1 MRPPT
6 PEISLKLL
14 ICVCAVLCTLSATAQ
29 DGRTKQGSQIT
40 SSVVAGTN
48 SMEVLDDQRKLLSG
62 DRLSYR
68 VVEERTEPRPI
79 FVTDSREVEIPL
91 IGRVRTEGKTCKTL
105 AQDIKKELE
114 KDYFHK
120 ATVILGLDAASGRSA
135 GRIYL
140 MGEIKTQGSM
150 EIPPTPNFTV
160 TKAILQAG
168 GFGDFANQKKVKVV
182 RKSPETKGSDTMI
195 VDVAS
200 VLKGN
205 TEKDILL
212 EPDDVIIVSA
222 RAVNF

>member
-1 MRPPT
+1 M
-6 PEISLKLL
+6 
-14 ICVCAVLCTLSATAQ
+14 
-29 DGRTKQGSQIT
+29 D
-40 SSVVAGTN
+40 
-48 SMEVLDDQRKLLSG
+48 VLDDQRKLLPG

-91 IGRVRTEGKTCKTL
+91 IGRVRAEGKTCKTL

-114 KDYFHK
+114 KDYFFK
-120 ATVILGLDAASGRSA
+120 ATVILGLDAASSRSA
-135 GRIYL
+135 GRVYL
-140 MGEIKTQGSM
+140 MGELRTQGSM
-150 EIPPTPNFTV
+150 EIPPTASFTV

-168 GFGDFANQKKVKVV
+168 GFGDFANQRKVKVV
-182 RKSPETKGSDTMI
+182 RKSSEPKNSQTMI

-205 TEKDILL
+205 TEKDVLL
-212 EPDDVIIVSA
+212 EPDDVIIVPA